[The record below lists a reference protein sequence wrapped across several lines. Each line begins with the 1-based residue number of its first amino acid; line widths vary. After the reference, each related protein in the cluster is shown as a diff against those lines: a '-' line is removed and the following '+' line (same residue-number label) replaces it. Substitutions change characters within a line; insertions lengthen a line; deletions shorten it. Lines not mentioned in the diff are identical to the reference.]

1 MGIQRYN
8 FSTIALEVARSTL
21 MKIHGPET
29 EPNLLNTIDKF
40 DRSAFPIRLRHQK
53 TDRVAVSPARS
64 PSVAPPQ
71 NDYKPATVASGSIL
85 KIVD

>member
-8 FSTIALEVARSTL
+8 FSTVGIEIARSTL
-21 MKIHGPET
+21 MKIHGPAT

-40 DRSAFPIRLRHQK
+40 DRSAFPIRLRHQN

-64 PSVAPPQ
+64 PSVAAPQ
-71 NDYKPATVASGSIL
+71 NEYKPATLASGSIL
-85 KIVD
+85 KILD

>member
-21 MKIHGPET
+21 MKIHGPKT
-29 EPNLLNTIDKF
+29 KPNLLNTIDKF

-53 TDRVAVSPARS
+53 TVSSGCQPS
-64 PSVAPPQ
+64 PQPFDVVYPLA
-71 NDYKPATVASGSIL
+71 
-85 KIVD
+85 